1 MPRMRHDRGGGGRSC
16 GGVDAPNAVAGEARS
31 RPVVREVE
39 VIAAESGPESPAVR
53 GDGDLSKAP
62 TTSPR
67 CSRESDPEWSSGCW
81 FDAMSDEVHQ
91 QSDHQVVWWKR
102 PGNRQWFPT
111 TAPGLGSLAA
121 RMPFRACG
129 PATGQPTQEVR
140 GLGESAAWRAAY
152 ARGSKTRALRCS
164 RTPGLLRISPVD
176 SLKHIAELRS

>member
-1 MPRMRHDRGGGGRSC
+1 M
-16 GGVDAPNAVAGEARS
+16 
-31 RPVVREVE
+31 REVE
-39 VIAAESGPESPAVR
+39 VIAAASGPESPAVR
-53 GDGDLSKAP
+53 DDGDLSKAP

-111 TAPGLGSLAA
+111 TAPGLGSMAA
-121 RMPFRACG
+121 RMPFRLVVRA
-129 PATGQPTQEVR
+129 AGQPTPAGSTKAAGGAWFGRIR
-140 GLGESAAWRAAY
+140 GLARGY